1 MRAFDSTYWQ
11 GDLKRL
17 SLRPLVGKAFEG
29 VLRPSKKFYNVK
41 FDLFLVQYFFFFL
54 SFVSKK
60 SKKYF

>member
-17 SLRPLVGKAFEG
+17 SLRPLVGKGFEG
-29 VLRPSKKFYNVK
+29 VLWCYNVK
-41 FDLFLVQYFFFFL
+41 FDLFLVRYLFFFF

-60 SKKYF
+60 SNEYL